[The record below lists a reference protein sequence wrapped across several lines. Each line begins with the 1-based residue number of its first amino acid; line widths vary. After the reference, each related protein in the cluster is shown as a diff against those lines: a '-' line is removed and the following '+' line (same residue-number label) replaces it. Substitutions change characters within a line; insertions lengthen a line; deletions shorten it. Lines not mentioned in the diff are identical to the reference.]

1 MGPWSHL
8 WYVGKLE
15 SEPVRLHSLSAYP
28 LPCSAPCWE
37 DQVSEGKLSGPVSGY
52 SSLAFP
58 PKNSHFASASELNN
72 RAVPI
77 CLWLYYSIFTPGRY
91 KMCLKFCVHSSW
103 FRRVLSKG
111 FQGKELMR
119 NDWKNG

>member
-28 LPCSAPCWE
+28 LPCNAPCWE

-72 RAVPI
+72 RAVLI
-77 CLWLYYSIFTPGRY
+77 CLSVALLLDLRPWQIKDVSE
-91 KMCLKFCVHSSW
+91 
-103 FRRVLSKG
+103 VLCP
-111 FQGKELMR
+111 
-119 NDWKNG
+119 